1 MNYCVYKTW
10 AVDSNTK
17 ANSTSFLSFFSYFPF
32 LILTFRKKKFNEK
45 LKEMAEILL
54 TAVIN
59 KSIEIAGNVLFQE
72 GTRLYWLKEDID
84 WLQREMRHIRSYVD
98 NAKAKEV
105 GGDSRV
111 KNLLKD
117 IQQLAGDVEDLLD
130 EFLPKIQQS
139 NKFICCLKTVSFAD
153 EFAMEI
159 EKIKRRVADI
169 DRVRTTY
176 SITDTSNNN
185 DDCIPLDRRRLFLHA
200 DETEVI
206 GLEDDFNTLQAKL
219 LDHDLPYGVVS
230 IVGMPG
236 LGKTTLA
243 KKLYRHVCHQFECS
257 GLVYVSQQPRAG
269 EILHD
274 IAKQVGLTEEE
285 RKENLENNLRSLLKI
300 KRYVILLDDIWDVEI
315 WDDLKLVLP
324 ECDSKIGS
332 RIIIT
337 SRNSNVGRYIGG
349 DFSIHVLQPLD
360 SEKSF
365 ELFTKKIFNFVNDNW
380 ANASPDLV
388 NIGRCIV
395 ERCGGIP
402 LAIVVTAGML
412 RARGRTEHAW
422 NRVLESMAH
431 KIQDGCG
438 KVLALSYNDLPIAL
452 RPCFLYF
459 GLYPEDHEIRAFDLT
474 NMWIAEKLIVVN
486 TGNGREAESLADD
499 VLNDLVSRNLIQVA
513 KRTYDGRIS
522 SCRIH
527 DLLHSLCV
535 DLAKESNF
543 FHTEHYAF
551 GDPSNVARV
560 RRITFYS
567 DDNAMNEFFHLNPKP
582 MKLRSL
588 FCFTKDRC
596 IFSQMAHL
604 NFKLLQVLVVVMSQ
618 KGYQH
623 VTFPKKIGNMSCL
636 RYVRLEGAIRVK
648 LPNSIVKLKCLET
661 LDIFHSSSKLPF
673 GVWESK
679 ILRHLCY
686 TEECYCVSFASPFC
700 RIMPPNNLQT
710 LMWVDDKFC
719 EPRLLHRLINLRT
732 LCIMDVSGSTIKILS
747 ALSPVPKAL
756 EVLKLR
762 FFKNT
767 SEQINLS
774 SHPNIV
780 ELGLVGF
787 SAMLLNIEAFPP
799 NLVKLNL
806 VGLMVDGHL
815 LAVLKKLPKL
825 RILILL
831 WCRHDAEKMDLSGD
845 SFPQLEVLY
854 IEDAQGLSEVTCM
867 DDMSMPKLK
876 KLFLVQGPNISPIS
890 LRVSERLAKLRI
902 SQVL

>member
-1 MNYCVYKTW
+1 MGEIVLS
-10 AVDSNTK
+10 AVITK
-17 ANSTSFLSFFSYFPF
+17 AT
-32 LILTFRKKKFNEK
+32 E
-45 LKEMAEILL
+45 A
-54 TAVIN
+54 
-59 KSIEIAGNVLFQE
+59 AGNLLLE
-72 GTRLYWLKEDID
+72 KWSNLNSLEESMNWLKTEMKLIQSYIID
-84 WLQREMRHIRSYVD
+84 ARTKLTQ
-98 NAKAKEV
+98 
-105 GGDSRV
+105 GDSRV
-111 KNLLKD
+111 KNLIKY
-117 IQQLAGDVEDLLD
+117 IEQLADDADDILD
-130 EFLPKIQQS
+130 EFLPKIERKGTIGCRVS
-139 NKFICCLKTVSFAD
+139 NVSSANKFVA
-153 EFAMEI
+153 EI
-159 EKIKRRVADI
+159 EKIKRRVAEI
-169 DRVRTTY
+169 DRLRTTY
-176 SITDTSNNN
+176 GITDTSNNN
-185 DDCIPLDRRRLFLHA
+185 NQHDYIPLDQRGLFLHA

-206 GLEDDFNTLQAKL
+206 GLDDDFNKLQAKL

-243 KKLYRHVCHQFECS
+243 KKLYRHVRHQFECS

-285 RKENLENNLRSLLKI
+285 RKENLEGNLRSLLKR
-300 KRYVILLDDIWDVEI
+300 KRYVILLDDIWNIEI

-324 ECDSKIGS
+324 ECDSKIDS

-349 DFSIHVLQPLD
+349 DFSIHVLKPLD
-360 SEKSF
+360 SENSF
-365 ELFTKKIFNFVNDNW
+365 KLFTKKIFTFDN
-380 ANASPDLV
+380 NHSVDLV
-388 NIGRCIV
+388 NIGRSIV
-395 ERCGGIP
+395 GRCGGIP

-412 RARGRTEHAW
+412 RARERTERAW
-422 NRVLESMAH
+422 NRLLESMSH
-431 KIQDGCG
+431 KVQDGCA

-459 GLYPEDHEIRAFDLT
+459 GLFPEDHEIRAFDLT

-486 TGNGREAESLADD
+486 SGNMREVDDLAED

-543 FHTEHYAF
+543 FHTEHNAF
-551 GDPSNVARV
+551 GDPGNVARV

-567 DDNAMNEFFHLNPKP
+567 DNNAMNEFFRSNPKP
-582 MKLRSL
+582 TKLRAL
-588 FCFTKDRC
+588 FCFNNNSC
-596 IFSQMAHL
+596 LFSHMAHL
-604 NFKLLQVLVVVMSQ
+604 NFKLLQVLVVVTSRDC
-618 KGYQH
+618 YQH
-623 VTFPKKIGNMSCL
+623 VTIPNKIGNMSCL
-636 RYVRLEGAIRVK
+636 RYVRLEGEIRGK
-648 LPNSIVKLKCLET
+648 LPNNIVKLKCLET
-661 LDIFHSSSKLPF
+661 LDIFHSNSKLPF

-679 ILRHLCY
+679 KLRHLCY
-686 TEECYCVSFASPFC
+686 REECYCVFFVSPFC

-719 EPRLLHRLINLRT
+719 EPRLLHRLINLRK

-780 ELGLVGF
+780 KLVLFG
-787 SAMLLNIEAFPP
+787 SRAMLLNIEAFPP
-799 NLVKLNL
+799 NLVKLTL

-825 RILILL
+825 RILTLHR
-831 WCRHDAEKMDLSGD
+831 CRHDAEKMDLSGD
-845 SFPQLEVLY
+845 GDGDSFPQLEVLH
-854 IEDAQGLSEVTCM
+854 IEDARGLSEVTCM

-876 KLFLVQGPNISPIS
+876 KLLLVQGPIISPIS

-902 SQVL
+902 

>member
-1 MNYCVYKTW
+1 MT
-10 AVDSNTK
+10 
-17 ANSTSFLSFFSYFPF
+17 
-32 LILTFRKKKFNEK
+32 
-45 LKEMAEILL
+45 
-54 TAVIN
+54 
-59 KSIEIAGNVLFQE
+59 
-72 GTRLYWLKEDID
+72 
-84 WLQREMRHIRSYVD
+84 HIRSYID

-111 KNLLKD
+111 KNLLKV

-130 EFLPKIQQS
+130 DFLPKIQQS

-153 EFAMEI
+153 EFALEI

-169 DRVRTTY
+169 DRARTTY

-206 GLEDDFNTLQAKL
+206 GLDDDFNMLKAKL

-243 KKLYRHVCHQFECS
+243 KKLFRHVRDQFECS

-274 IAKQVGLTEEE
+274 IAKQVGLAEEE

-360 SEKSF
+360 SNNSF
-365 ELFTKKIFNFVNDNW
+365 ELFTMKIFTFDNNNNW
-380 ANASPDLV
+380 TNASPDLV
-388 NIGRCIV
+388 NIGRSIV
-395 ERCGGIP
+395 GRCRGIP

-412 RARGRTEHAW
+412 RARERTERAW
-422 NRVLESMAH
+422 NRLLESMSH
-431 KIQDGCG
+431 KVQDGCA

-486 TGNGREAESLADD
+486 SGNGREAESLADD

-543 FHTEHYAF
+543 FHTEHNAF
-551 GDPSNVARV
+551 GDPGNVAMPR
-560 RRITFYS
+560 
-567 DDNAMNEFFHLNPKP
+567 
-582 MKLRSL
+582 KLRAL
-588 FCFTKDRC
+588 FCFTKDPC
-596 IFSQMAHL
+596 IFSHLAHL
-604 NFKLLQVLVVVMSQ
+604 DFKLLQVLVVVTSRDCC
-618 KGYQH
+618 QH
-623 VTFPKKIGNMSCL
+623 VSIPNTFGNMNCL
-636 RYVRLEGAIRVK
+636 RYLLFEGAIDGK
-648 LPNSIVKLKCLET
+648 LPNCMVKLKHLET
-661 LDIFHSSSKLPF
+661 IDSGNSLIKLPT
-673 GVWESK
+673 GVWKSTQ
-679 ILRHLCY
+679 LRHLRYKAFNPPYNC
-686 TEECYCVSFASPFC
+686 CFSISPFFPNV
-700 RIMPPNNLQT
+700 PPNNVQT
-710 LMWVDDKFC
+710 LMWMNDRFF
-719 EPRLLHRLINLRT
+719 EPRLLHRLINLRK
-732 LCIMDVSGSTIKILS
+732 LGLMEVSDSTIKKFSTLS
-747 ALSPVPKAL
+747 SVRTTL
-756 EVLKLR
+756 EVLKLSS
-762 FFKNT
+762 FF
-767 SEQINLS
+767 SELREQINLS
-774 SHPNIV
+774 SYPNIV
-780 ELGLVGF
+780 KLHLKGRIP
-787 SAMLLNIEAFPP
+787 LNFEAFPP
-799 NLVKLNL
+799 NLVKLTL
-806 VGLMVDGHL
+806 LWYKVDGHVV
-815 LAVLKKLPKL
+815 AVLKKLPKL
-825 RILILL
+825 RILKMV
-831 WCRHDAEKMDLSGD
+831 WCKYNEEKMDLSGD
-845 SFPQLEVLY
+845 GDNFPQLEVLH
-854 IEDAQGLSEVTCM
+854 IQTLDGLSEVTCRN
-867 DDMSMPKLK
+867 DVNVPKLK
-876 KLFLVQGPNISPIS
+876 KLLIKHSIPNVR
-890 LRVSERLAKLRI
+890 LSERLAKLR
-902 SQVL
+902 V

>member
-1 MNYCVYKTW
+1 
-10 AVDSNTK
+10 
-17 ANSTSFLSFFSYFPF
+17 
-32 LILTFRKKKFNEK
+32 
-45 LKEMAEILL
+45 MAEILL

-84 WLQREMRHIRSYVD
+84 WLHREMRHIRSYVED
-98 NAKAKEV
+98 AKAKEV

-117 IQQLAGDVEDLLD
+117 IQELAGDVEDLLD

-139 NKFICCLKTVSFAD
+139 NNFICCLKTVSFAD

-176 SITDTSNNN
+176 NIMDTNNN
-185 DDCIPLDRRRLFLHA
+185 NNNDCIPLNQRRLFLHA

-206 GLEDDFNTLQAKL
+206 GLDDDFNKLQAKL

-243 KKLYRHVCHQFECS
+243 KKLYRHVRDQFECS

-274 IAKQVGLTEEE
+274 IAKQVGLMEVE
-285 RKENLENNLRSLLKI
+285 RKENLEGNLRSLLKI

-360 SEKSF
+360 SENSF
-365 ELFTKKIFNFVNDNW
+365 ELFTKKIFTFDNNNNW
-380 ANASPDLV
+380 ANASTDLV
-388 NIGRCIV
+388 VIGRSIV
-395 ERCGGIP
+395 GRCGGIP

-412 RARGRTEHAW
+412 RARERTERAW
-422 NRVLESMAH
+422 NRVLDSMGH
-431 KIQDGCG
+431 KVQDGCA
-438 KVLALSYNDLPIAL
+438 KVLALSYNDLSIAL

-486 TGNGREAESLADD
+486 SGNRREAESWAEDI
-499 VLNDLVSRNLIQVA
+499 LNDLVSRNLIQVA
-513 KRTYDGRIS
+513 KMTYDGRIS

-535 DLAKESNF
+535 DLAKQSNF
-543 FHTEHYAF
+543 FHTEHNAF
-551 GDPSNVARV
+551 GDPGNVARL

-567 DDNAMNEFFHLNPKP
+567 DNNAMSKFFRSNPKLK
-582 MKLRSL
+582 KLRAL
-588 FCFTKDRC
+588 FCFTEVDSC
-596 IFSQMAHL
+596 IFSHLAHHD
-604 NFKLLQVLVVVMSQ
+604 FKLLQVLVVVISFN
-618 KGYQH
+618 GSRS
-623 VTFPKKIGNMSCL
+623 VSIPNTFGNMSCL
-636 RYVRLEGAIRVK
+636 RYMRFEGAIDGK
-648 LPNSIVKLKCLET
+648 LPNCMVKLKHLET
-661 LDIFHSSSKLPF
+661 LVIGKSFNIKLPT
-673 GVWESK
+673 GVWKSTQ
-679 ILRHLCY
+679 LRHLRYEDFDQASNC
-686 TEECYCVSFASPFC
+686 CFSISPFFPNV
-700 RIMPPNNLQT
+700 PPNNVQT
-710 LMWVDDKFC
+710 LMWMDGKFF
-719 EPRLLHRLINLRT
+719 EPRLLHRLMNLRK
-732 LCIMDVSGSTIKILS
+732 LGIEELSDSTIKNLS
-747 ALSPVPKAL
+747 TLSPVPTTL

-762 FFKNT
+762 SFF
-767 SEQINLS
+767 SELREQIKLS
-774 SHPNIV
+774 SYPNIV
-780 ELGLVGF
+780 KLHLSGR
-787 SAMLLNIEAFPP
+787 MPLNCEAFPP
-799 NLVKLNL
+799 NVVKLTLHNFH
-806 VGLMVDGHL
+806 VEGHVV
-815 LAVLKKLPKL
+815 AELKKLPKL
-825 RILILL
+825 RILKML
-831 WCRHDAEKMDLSGD
+831 WCNHIMEKTMALSGGD
-845 SFPQLEVLY
+845 SFPQLEVLHIHEPY
-854 IEDAQGLSEVTCM
+854 GLSEITCM
-867 DDMSMPKLK
+867 DDVSMPKLK
-876 KLFLVQGPNISPIS
+876 KLLLIRVHSPIS
-890 LRVSERLAKLRI
+890 LSERFAKLR
-902 SQVL
+902 V

>member
-1 MNYCVYKTW
+1 
-10 AVDSNTK
+10 
-17 ANSTSFLSFFSYFPF
+17 
-32 LILTFRKKKFNEK
+32 
-45 LKEMAEILL
+45 MAEILL

-59 KSIEIAGNVLFQE
+59 KSVEIAANLLFQQ

-84 WLQREMRHIRSYVD
+84 WLQREMRHIQSYVD
-98 NAKAKEV
+98 DAKAKEV
-105 GGDSRV
+105 EGDSRV

-117 IQQLAGDVEDLLD
+117 IQQLAGDVDDLLD
-130 EFLPKIQQS
+130 EFLPKFHQS
-139 NKFICCLKTVSFAD
+139 NKFKGAICCLKTASFAD

-169 DRVRTTY
+169 DRLRTTY
-176 SITDTSNNN
+176 NIMDTSNNN
-185 DDCIPLDRRRLFLHA
+185 NDCIPLDQRRLFLHA

-206 GLEDDFNTLQAKL
+206 GLDNDFKMLQDKL
-219 LDHDLPYGVVS
+219 LDQDLPYGVVS

-243 KKLYRHVCHQFECS
+243 KKLFRHVRHQFECS

-274 IAKQVGLTEEE
+274 IAKQVGLMEEE
-285 RKENLENNLRSLLKI
+285 RKENLEGNLRSPLKI

-360 SEKSF
+360 SENSF
-365 ELFTKKIFNFVNDNW
+365 ELFTKKIFTFDNNNNW

-388 NIGRCIV
+388 DIGRSIV
-395 ERCGGIP
+395 GRCGGIP
-402 LAIVVTAGML
+402 LAIVVPAGML
-412 RARGRTEHAW
+412 RARERTEHAW
-422 NRVLESMAH
+422 NRVLDSMGH
-431 KIQDGCG
+431 KVQGGCG

-459 GLYPEDHEIRAFDLT
+459 GLFPEDHEICAFDLT

-486 TGNGREAESLADD
+486 SGNRRKAESLVED

-513 KRTYDGRIS
+513 KRTYGGRIS

-535 DLAKESNF
+535 ELGKESNF
-543 FHTEHYAF
+543 FHTEHNAF
-551 GDPSNVARV
+551 GDPGNVARL

-567 DDNAMNEFFHLNPKP
+567 DNNAMNEFFSLNPKP
-582 MKLRSL
+582 TKLRAL

-604 NFKLLQVLVVVMSQ
+604 NFKLLQVLVVVTSNDDFWI
-618 KGYQH
+618 
-623 VTFPKKIGNMSCL
+623 VSIPSTFGSMSCL
-636 RYVRLEGAIRVK
+636 RYLRLVGNIDGK

-661 LDIFHSSSKLPF
+661 LDIGYSNIGLPI

-679 ILRHLCY
+679 QLRHLHY
-686 TEECYCVSFASPFC
+686 DGSKQASNGWCSISRNIFSL
-700 RIMPPNNLQT
+700 PPNNVQT
-710 LMWVDDKFC
+710 LMWMDDKFF
-719 EPRLLHRLINLRT
+719 EPRLLHRLINLRK
-732 LCIMDVSGSTIKILS
+732 LGIMNVSYSTIKKLS
-747 ALSPVPKAL
+747 TLSPVPKAL
-756 EVLKLR
+756 EVLKLI
-762 FFKNT
+762 FSLGT

-774 SHPNIV
+774 SYPSIV
-780 ELGLVGF
+780 KLYLFASLG
-787 SAMLLNIEAFPP
+787 MPLNVSEPFPP
-799 NLVKLNL
+799 NLVKLTLRNFD
-806 VGLMVDGHL
+806 VDGHVVT
-815 LAVLKKLPKL
+815 VLKKLPKL
-825 RILILL
+825 RILKMVRCEHIM
-831 WCRHDAEKMDLSGD
+831 ETKMDLSGGD
-845 SFPQLEVLY
+845 SFPQLEVLH
-854 IEDAQGLSEVTCM
+854 IQGSHGLSEVTCT
-867 DDMSMPKLK
+867 DDVSMPKLK
-876 KLFLVQGPNISPIS
+876 KLLLIGVDSQIR
-890 LRVSERLAKLRI
+890 LSERLAKLI
-902 SQVL
+902 V